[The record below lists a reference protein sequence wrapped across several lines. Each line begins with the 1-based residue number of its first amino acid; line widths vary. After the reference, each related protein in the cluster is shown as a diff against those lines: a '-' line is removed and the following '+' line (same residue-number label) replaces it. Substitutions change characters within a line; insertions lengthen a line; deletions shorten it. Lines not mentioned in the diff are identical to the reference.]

1 MKNLIKT
8 IVIVIIFSLNSMV
21 MHGQTASCYL
31 PKNSFFTADT
41 SIVFSSNFVPSALNY
56 RFQISLENNFSTI
69 LYDTILNTR
78 FIELDVP
85 NLNASYY
92 WRTKAYVNGDST
104 NWSPSFLL
112 HIFSP
117 KNVGGTVLWLSSKN
131 ISLPNNTLLSF
142 WEDFSSNLHH
152 ASQTSFGLRPLF
164 KTNGGFR
171 NNPYVDFTGSDG
183 MLTAIN
189 NIDIPNDSTL
199 GFVSLNINRNQ
210 GYGALFYLGNSG
222 AYTPLYAGRT
232 AGSSYNNGAMRFL
245 GYNGSVFG
253 FDIQTPNSTHKII
266 TGINTATTAKLF
278 SSGIQMASTTA
289 SVIPVASGATLKI
302 GSNQDFQENYNGG
315 VHELIVLKNT
325 TDTSIYRKIER
336 FIDCRYIPRANLGG
350 NVFKYNG
357 FCDSMITLSPGLGY
371 VSYLWSTGATTP
383 IINVNTFGNYS
394 VTVTDEFGYVHY
406 DQMAYRPN
414 LFLRYPSTTLIC
426 GGDSILWDT
435 QIPSNYD
442 VVWSDGVLGSSRYV
456 TTPGTLSYEI
466 IDDYSCSYSSEN
478 RVFSIDNYPLTA
490 ALGNDTTLCSGNL
503 ISLQVGAPETV
514 SYSWNNSSAGGQ
526 TQFFAVDT
534 TGTYT
539 IETTN
544 VNGCVAKDTIAI
556 FVSGT
561 APVADFYISN
571 ACLGTTTILEDESVS
586 FGTDF
591 IAQWTWNMGDGTVL
605 TTQNGNYVYAAPG
618 VYPVQL
624 YVEST
629 GGCGAFRW
637 DTLEIFAN
645 PTAVFTSVG
654 HCSGQDVAFASAS
667 YANGAPLSAHY
678 WSFGMQPPNDP
689 NNFSTLQEAIRN
701 YLSAGSYHV
710 SLVVTD
716 TNSCTDEALAT
727 LVIDPTPIVQFAVDD
742 ACVGA
747 EVQFT
752 DESTTANFSTY
763 LWNFGNNG
771 TSLLTNPITSYASPG
786 SRTVSLVVTSPV
798 GCVGTGQGQLMV
810 HANPVAVMDLGP
822 YCKGTYTDVSDIST
836 VLDGSIDSSYWI
848 FNQMDTVYGLD
859 VQYVFQTLGQQ
870 QVVLNTISNYGCKTT
885 LSEFIEVTAEL
896 NAAFGVGTGITA
908 AGAPFNFTNLST
920 GSAIYLWNFGDN
932 TISNA
937 VAPEHTY
944 GEAYIDSTLQV
955 ALYALNVQGCVD
967 TAYQSILIERA
978 KIDLELS
985 YLYVQKQ
992 NDWHIIGVK
1001 MTNRGTTPLKKIQLF
1016 LETDKGF
1023 LFQETWTGD
1032 LKPLEDTIY
1041 VFGAKPAA
1049 SISDQNT
1056 EESFVCVQAIGYD
1069 LFQEEETILW
1079 NNYLCR
1085 NIEGENVI
1093 LKPVYPNPVH
1103 GEMTVEL
1110 IVSKDSEVSI
1120 QLFDATGRTAIT
1132 LLPEQLLSEG
1142 NHMYKVNTAHL
1153 SSGTYFLRMVTKENV
1168 VMEKISFQ

>member
-1 MKNLIKT
+1 L
-8 IVIVIIFSLNSMV
+8 
-21 MHGQTASCYL
+21 
-31 PKNSFFTADT
+31 
-41 SIVFSSNFVPSALNY
+41 
-56 RFQISLENNFSTI
+56 
-69 LYDTILNTR
+69 
-78 FIELDVP
+78 
-85 NLNASYY
+85 
-92 WRTKAYVNGDST
+92 
-104 NWSPSFLL
+104 
-112 HIFSP
+112 
-117 KNVGGTVLWLSSKN
+117 
-131 ISLPNNTLLSF
+131 
-142 WEDFSSNLHH
+142 
-152 ASQTSFGLRPLF
+152 
-164 KTNGGFR
+164 
-171 NNPYVDFTGSDG
+171 GS
-183 MLTAIN
+183 
-189 NIDIPNDSTL
+189 
-199 GFVSLNINRNQ
+199 
-210 GYGALFYLGNSG
+210 
-222 AYTPLYAGRT
+222 AYT
-232 AGSSYNNGAMRFL
+232 
-245 GYNGSVFG
+245 
-253 FDIQTPNSTHKII
+253 
-266 TGINTATTAKLF
+266 
-278 SSGIQMASTTA
+278 
-289 SVIPVASGATLKI
+289 
-302 GSNQDFQENYNGG
+302 
-315 VHELIVLKNT
+315 
-325 TDTSIYRKIER
+325 
-336 FIDCRYIPRANLGG
+336 
-350 NVFKYNG
+350 
-357 FCDSMITLSPGLGY
+357 
-371 VSYLWSTGATTP
+371 YLWSNGSTTP
-383 IINVNTFGNYS
+383 TLDISAPGTYS
-394 VTVTDEFGYVHY
+394 VQVTDATGCIKNSG
-406 DQMAYRPN
+406 N
-414 LFLRYPSTTLIC
+414 LT
-426 GGDSILWDT
+426 
-435 QIPSNYD
+435 
-442 VVWSDGVLGSSRYV
+442 
-456 TTPGTLSYEI
+456 
-466 IDDYSCSYSSEN
+466 
-478 RVFSIDNYPLTA
+478 FSIDNYTQTA
-490 ALGNDTTLCSGNL
+490 SLGNDTTLCAGNL
-503 ISLQVGAPETV
+503 ISLQIGAPETV
-514 SYSWNNSSAGGQ
+514 SYVWNGTSTIAQSP
-526 TQFFAVDT
+526 FLAVDT

-539 IETTN
+539 IEATN
-544 VNGCVAKDTIAI
+544 VNGCVAKDTISVI
-556 FVSGT
+556 VSGT
-561 APVADFYISN
+561 APVANFYISN
-571 ACLGTTTILEDESVS
+571 ACQGTTTALVDESVS

-591 IAQWTWNMGDGTVL
+591 IAQWTWNMGDGTLL
-605 TTQNGNYVYAAPG
+605 TAQNGSYVYPAPG
-618 VYPVQL
+618 VYAVQL

-667 YANGAPLSAHY
+667 YANGAPLSSHY

-689 NNFSTLQEAIRN
+689 VNFSTLQAAMRN
-701 YLSAGSYHV
+701 YLSAGSYPV
-710 SLVVTD
+710 SLLVTD
-716 TNSCTDEALAT
+716 TNFCTDEALAT

-747 EVQFT
+747 EVPFT

-786 SRTVSLVVTSPV
+786 SRTISLLVTSPV

-810 HANPVAVMDLGP
+810 HANPVAEMDLGP

-848 FNQMDTVYGLD
+848 FNQVDTVYGSD
-859 VQYVFQTLGQQ
+859 VQYVFQILGQQ

-885 LSEFIEVTAEL
+885 LNEFIEVTAEL

-967 TAYQSILIERA
+967 TAYQSMLIERA

-992 NDWHIIGVK
+992 KDWHVVGVK
-1001 MTNRGTTPLKKIQLF
+1001 MTNRGTTPLKKILLS

-1023 LFQETWTGD
+1023 LYQETWTGD

-1056 EESFVCVQAIGYD
+1056 EESFVCVNAIGYD

-1142 NHMYKVNTAHL
+1142 NYSYTVHTGHL
-1153 SSGTYFLRMVTKENV
+1153 SAGTYFLRMVTKENV

>member
-1 MKNLIKT
+1 MKNFIKIILIVCFLIEGGK
-8 IVIVIIFSLNSMV
+8 VL
-21 MHGQTASCYL
+21 GQASCFQ
-31 PKNSFFTADT
+31 PKNNFYTGDT
-41 SIVFSSNFVPSALNY
+41 LVTFSANKVPGAISY
-56 RFQISLENNFSTI
+56 RFQISSTSDFYN
-69 LYDTILNTR
+69 LVYDTILSSR
-78 FIELDVP
+78 FVLLQLP
-85 NLNASYY
+85 NINECYF
-92 WRTKAYVNGDST
+92 WRTKSTLIGDST
-104 NWSPSFLL
+104 SWSQNFIINL
-112 HIFSP
+112 FSP
-117 KNVGGTVLWLSSKN
+117 KNISNSILWLSSKN
-131 ISLPNNTLLSF
+131 ISSPNNTLLSF
-142 WEDFSSNLHH
+142 WEDFSPFMHH
-152 ASQTSFGLRPLF
+152 ANQSNTALRPLF
-164 KTNGGFR
+164 KTSGGVR

-183 MLTAIN
+183 MTTAIN
-189 NIDIPNDSTL
+189 NMDIPNDSTL

-210 GYGALFYLGNSG
+210 GYGALFFLGNSG
-222 AYTPLYAGRT
+222 SLTPLYATRSV
-232 AGSSYNNGAMRFL
+232 GSSYNNGAMRFI
-245 GYNGSVFG
+245 GYNGSTFT

-278 SSGIQMASTTA
+278 SSGIQMASASA

-302 GSNQDFQENYNGG
+302 GSNQDFQDNYNGG

-371 VSYLWSTGATTP
+371 VSYFWSTGATTP
-383 IINVNTFGNYS
+383 TINVNTFGNYS

-466 IDDYSCSYSSEN
+466 IDDYSCSYTSEN

-490 ALGNDTTLCSGNL
+490 FLGNDTTLCSGNL

-539 IETTN
+539 LEATN
-544 VNGCVAKDTIAI
+544 INGCVAKDTISVI
-556 FVSGT
+556 VSGT
-561 APVADFYISN
+561 APVANFYISN

-605 TTQNGNYVYAAPG
+605 TTQNGGYVYPAPG
-618 VYPVQL
+618 VYAVQL

-645 PTAVFTSVG
+645 PTASFTTVG
-654 HCSGQDVAFASAS
+654 NCSGQDVAFTSAS
-667 YANGAPLSAHY
+667 YANGAPLSSHY

-689 NNFSTLQEAIRN
+689 LNFSTSLMSVRN
-701 YLSAGSYHV
+701 YLNAGSYPV
-710 SLVVTD
+710 SLLVTD
-716 TNSCTDEALAT
+716 TNYCTDEAITT

-771 TSLLTNPITSYASPG
+771 TSLLTNPITSYATPG
-786 SRTVSLVVTSPV
+786 GRTVSLVVTSPV

-810 HANPVAVMDLGP
+810 HANPVAEMDLGP

-836 VLDGSIDSSYWI
+836 VLDGAIDSSYWI
-848 FNQMDTVYGLD
+848 FNQVDTVFGSN

-885 LSEFIEVTAEL
+885 LSDFIEVTAEL
-896 NAAFGVGTGITA
+896 NADFGVGTGITA

-955 ALYALNVQGCVD
+955 SLYALNVQGCVD
-967 TAYQSILIERA
+967 TAYQSMFIERA

-992 NDWHIIGVK
+992 NEYHIVGVK

-1016 LETDKGF
+1016 LETNKGF

-1041 VFGAKPAA
+1041 VFGAKPVA
-1049 SISDQNT
+1049 SISDQNS
-1056 EESFVCVQAIGYD
+1056 EESFVCVNAIGYD

-1103 GEMTVEL
+1103 DEMTVEL
-1110 IVSKDSEVSI
+1110 IVSKDSEVSV
-1120 QLFDATGRTAIT
+1120 QLFDAMGRRAIT
-1132 LLPEQLLSEG
+1132 LLSEQILLEG
-1142 NHMYKVNTAHL
+1142 NYSYTVNTAHL
-1153 SSGTYFLRMVTKENV
+1153 SSGTYFLRMVTKESV
-1168 VMEKISFQ
+1168 VMEKISLQ